1 MLNMLR
7 KKAQSP
13 VIQGLVLLIAVVFI
27 FWGVGSNLNQNR
39 NSIAVVNG
47 SEISL
52 QDFQR
57 NYEQA
62 VERFRQ
68 QFGGRI
74 PPEFLEG
81 AGLKQQVLNQMIRS
95 ELIRQGGEEM
105 GIQISDAAVQREI
118 EKIAA
123 FREDDH
129 FSIERYNQVLGR
141 NRMTPVSFEKGLRRD
156 LLTSRV
162 VDLVGSFA
170 VVPDSE
176 VQAWIDFSNEEVKL
190 KYVGLRSDDF
200 RDKVKVDD
208 ADLTA
213 WYEKHKDA
221 YKTEPAVRLKY
232 LFFPFARDEAAV
244 KVSDEE
250 VAARYAAD
258 KERYTVPEQ
267 RHARHILFQ
276 VTDTDSD
283 AVREEKRKKAEEVL
297 SLAREKGADFAAL
310 ARKYSEGPSRKN
322 GGDLGFFTR
331 RSMVK
336 PFADAVFSMQT
347 GTVSGVVETPF
358 GYHIIKL
365 EEVRP
370 ARVRPLEEVRDEI
383 IAGLKRER
391 AAGVTFK
398 RASRAYEEIMRTGSL
413 EKYGQQEKA
422 EQVVETGFF
431 TRSKPPAGITANQD
445 FLARAFA
452 LQKGELSSLV
462 KLDKGYAIIFV
473 EDVRKPEVPAL
484 KTVRERVVADY
495 RKDQAVRLARETAE
509 KLISEARDKGSLP
522 ATDWKVNES
531 AYIKRSAAASS
542 TEPPAPVVVDAFAL
556 PGTSRIPGKP
566 VQVGSTFYVYEVT
579 DRRLGGAE
587 DGKDRKKIAE
597 RLAASLQSRLVAD
610 WLTRLQADSEIWIN
624 SEFLK

>member
-13 VIQGLVLLIAVVFI
+13 LIQGLVLLIAIVFI

-68 QFGGRI
+68 QFGGQI
-74 PPEFLEG
+74 PPGFLEG

-105 GIQISDAAVQREI
+105 GIRVSDAAIQREI

-123 FREDDH
+123 FREDGH

-141 NRMTPVSFEKGLRRD
+141 NRLTPVSFEKGLRRD

-176 VQAWIDFSNEEVKL
+176 VQAWVDFSNEEVRL
-190 KYVGLRSDDF
+190 RYLGLDSDDF
-200 RDKVKVDD
+200 LDKVKVDE
-208 ADLTA
+208 ADLAA
-213 WYEKHKDA
+213 WYEKHRDN
-221 YKTEPAVRLKY
+221 YKTEPAVRLSY
-232 LFFPFARDEAAV
+232 LFFPFAEDEAAV

-258 KERYTVPEQ
+258 KDRYSVPEQ

-283 AVREEKRKKAEEVL
+283 SVRAEKRKKAGEVL
-297 SLAREKGADFAAL
+297 AL
-310 ARKYSEGPSRKN
+310 ARKGEDFTALAKKYSEGPSRKN

-336 PFADAVFSMQT
+336 PFADAVFSMKP
-347 GTVSGVVETPF
+347 GTVSGIVETPF

-383 IAGLKRER
+383 VAGLKREK
-391 AAGVTFK
+391 AAGSTFK

-413 EKYGQQEKA
+413 EKYGKQEKA
-422 EQVVETGFF
+422 EHVVQTGFF
-431 TRSKPPAGITANQD
+431 TRSKPPAGITANRD

-484 KTVRERVVADY
+484 DKVRERVVADY
-495 RKDQAVRLARETAE
+495 KKDQSVRLAREAAE
-509 KLISEARDKGSLP
+509 KLVGEAREKGSLV
-522 ATDWKVNES
+522 AVEKNLQES
-531 AYIKRSAAASS
+531 GYVKRSAAASS
-542 TEPPAPVVVDAFAL
+542 TEPPAQVIQDAFAL
-556 PGTSRIPGKP
+556 PGKTRIPEKP
-566 VQVGSTFYVYEVT
+566 VAVGSTFYVYEVV
-579 DRRLGGAE
+579 DRRLGSE
-587 DGKDRKKIAE
+587 EQGKDRQQLAG
-597 RLAASLQSRLVAD
+597 RLAATLRNRLVSD
-610 WLTRLQADSEIWIN
+610 WLTRMQADAEIWVN

>member
-7 KKAQSP
+7 RKAQSP

-47 SEISL
+47 VELSL

-68 QFGGRI
+68 QFGGQL
-74 PPEFLEG
+74 PPGFLEG

-95 ELIRQGGEEM
+95 ELIRQGGEKM
-105 GIQISDAAVQREI
+105 GIRISDAAVQREI

-123 FREDDH
+123 FRENDH
-129 FSIERYNQVLGR
+129 FSVQRYNQVLGR
-141 NRMTPVSFEKGLRRD
+141 NRLTPVSFEKGLRSD

-176 VQAWIDFSNEEVKL
+176 VQAWIDFSNEAVKV
-190 KYVGLRSDDF
+190 KYRGLESKDF

-208 ADLTA
+208 AALAA
-213 WYEKHKDA
+213 WYEKHRDR
-221 YKTEPAVRLKY
+221 YKSEPAIRVRY
-232 LFFPFARDEAAV
+232 LFFPFAGDEAAV
-244 KVSDEE
+244 RVTDEE

-258 KERYTVPEQ
+258 RERYEEPEQ

-283 AVREEKRKKAEEVL
+283 AVRAKKRKKAEEVL
-297 SLAREKGADFAAL
+297 ALARKGGDFAAL
-310 ARKYSEGPSRKN
+310 ARKYSEGPSGKN

-336 PFADAVFSMQT
+336 PFADAVFAMQP
-347 GTVSGVVETPF
+347 GTVSDIVETPF

-370 ARVRPLEEVRDEI
+370 ARLRPLEEVRETI
-383 IAGLKRER
+383 VAELKREK
-391 AAGVTFK
+391 AAGQTFK
-398 RASRAYEEIMRTGSL
+398 RASKAYEEIMRTGSL
-413 EKYGQQEKA
+413 EKYGQQEGA
-422 EQVVETGFF
+422 EKVEETDFF
-431 TRSKPPAGITANQD
+431 TRTSPPAGITANRD
-445 FLARAFA
+445 FLAKAFA

-473 EDVRKPEVPAL
+473 EDVREPAVPEL
-484 KTVRERVVADY
+484 DKVRDRVVADY
-495 RKDQAVRLARETAE
+495 RKDRAVELAREAAE
-509 KLISEARDKGSLP
+509 KLLREAREKGSL
-522 ATDWKVNES
+522 AAVSSDLEES
-531 AYIKRSAAASS
+531 AYVKRSAAATS
-542 TEPPAPVVVDAFAL
+542 TMPPAPVVQEAFAL
-556 PGTSRIPGKP
+556 AGDVRIPEKP
-566 VQVGSTFYVYEVT
+566 VSVGDTFYVFEVV
-579 DRRLGGAE
+579 DRRLEGEEQGR
-587 DGKDRKKIAE
+587 DRKKIAD
-597 RLAASLQSRLVAD
+597 RLVESLRNRLVSD
-610 WLTRLQADSEIWIN
+610 WLTGLQADSEIWIN

>member
-7 KKAQSP
+7 KKAQST

-39 NSIAVVNG
+39 SSIAVVNG

-57 NYEQA
+57 SYEQA
-62 VERFRQ
+62 VDRFRQ
-68 QFGGRI
+68 QFGGQI
-74 PPEFLEG
+74 PPGFLEKS
-81 AGLKQQVLNQMIRS
+81 GLKQQVLNQMIRS

-105 GIQISDAAVQREI
+105 GIQVSDAAVQREI
-118 EKIAA
+118 AKIDA
-123 FREDDH
+123 FRENGR

-141 NRMTPVSFEKGLRRD
+141 NRLTPVSFEKGLRRD

-176 VQAWIDFSNEEVKL
+176 VQAWIDFANEEVRL
-190 KYVGLRSDDF
+190 RYLGLRSEDF
-200 RDKVKVDD
+200 RKKVKVDE
-208 ADLTA
+208 ADLAA
-213 WYEKHKDA
+213 WYEKHKDS
-221 YKTEPAVRLKY
+221 YKSEPAVRLKY

-244 KVSDEE
+244 EVSDGEI
-250 VAARYAAD
+250 AARYAAD
-258 KERYTVPEQ
+258 KQKYTVPEQ

-283 AVREEKRKKAEEVL
+283 QVRAEKRKKAEEVL
-297 SLAREKGADFAAL
+297 ALARKEGADFAAL
-310 ARKYSEGPSRKN
+310 ARKYSEGPSQKN
-322 GGDLGFFTR
+322 GGDLGFFSR

-336 PFADAVFSMQT
+336 PFADAVFAMQP

-383 IAGLKRER
+383 VATLKREK
-391 AAGVTFK
+391 AAPMTFK
-398 RASRAYEEIMRTGSL
+398 RASRAYEEIMRLGSL
-413 EKYGQQEKA
+413 AKYGQQEKA
-422 EQVVETGFF
+422 QHVEQTGFF
-431 TRSKPPAGITANQD
+431 TRGNPPAGITANQK

-462 KLDKGYAIIFV
+462 KLDTGYAVIFV
-473 EDVRKPEVPAL
+473 EDIRKPTVPEL
-484 KTVRERVVADY
+484 GKVRERVVADY
-495 RKDQAVRLARETAE
+495 RKDRSVGLAREAAE
-509 KLISEARDKGSLP
+509 KLLAQGRKKGSL
-522 ATDWKVNES
+522 AAVEKGLKES
-531 AYIKRSAAASS
+531 AYIKRSAATSS
-542 TEPPAPVVVDAFAL
+542 TEPPAQVVLDAFAL
-556 PGTSRIPGKP
+556 PVTHKIPDKP
-566 VQVGSTFYVYEVT
+566 VQVAATFYVYEVSG
-579 DRRLGGAE
+579 RRQGHEAE
-587 DGKDRKKIAE
+587 GKDRKKIAR
-597 RLAASLQSRLVAD
+597 RLAEDIRNRLVSD
-610 WLTRLQADSEIWIN
+610 WLTRVQADSEIWVN
-624 SEFLK
+624 SEYLK